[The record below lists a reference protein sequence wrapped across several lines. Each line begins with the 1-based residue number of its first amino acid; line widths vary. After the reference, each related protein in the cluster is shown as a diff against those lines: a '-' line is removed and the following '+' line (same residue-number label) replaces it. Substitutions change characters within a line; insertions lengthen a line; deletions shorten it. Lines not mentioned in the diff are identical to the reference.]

1 MVTPASLRAAQVS
14 DAAGRCF
21 SREMNELVRLLLV
34 GDDRMFEGGVSTL
47 LDGRPGIRI
56 VGTAGDV
63 DEAAGL
69 CRACPVDV
77 VLLDLDLSGIDGI
90 DATRR
95 ILEARSSAKV
105 LVVAELQSPE
115 SIAAALA
122 SGACGFVPRSPDP
135 RDLFGVLRRAAAG
148 EMVMPVVDLPHVVRQ
163 LDELQPGT
171 DGAGERDGIKRLT
184 IRETEILAALA
195 QGLSTDEVAMQLGIS
210 PLTVQSHVK
219 SVLAKLGVHSKVE
232 AVTLAWR
239 HGLVPISRSA

>member
-1 MVTPASLRAAQVS
+1 
-14 DAAGRCF
+14 
-21 SREMNELVRLLLV
+21 MNELVRLLLV

-77 VLLDLDLSGIDGI
+77 VLLDLDLPGIDG
-90 DATRR
+90 

-195 QGLSTDEVAMQLGIS
+195 QGLSTDEVAVQLGIS